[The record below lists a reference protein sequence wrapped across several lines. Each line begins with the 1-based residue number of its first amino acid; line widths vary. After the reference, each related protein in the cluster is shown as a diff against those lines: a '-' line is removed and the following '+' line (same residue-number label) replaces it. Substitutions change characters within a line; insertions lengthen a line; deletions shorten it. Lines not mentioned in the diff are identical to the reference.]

1 MSFLGVSANLALHE
15 ETGESSK
22 YRSDTEG
29 KNAVNGRVDDYDL
42 AQHFASASTSSA
54 LDSDPYWYVK
64 LDDMYLVQAVEIF
77 SRRDCSCPADRM
89 ETIEVRVG
97 MYNNLLHVRSN
108 CNLSKEKRIKHH
120 S

>member
-42 AQHFASASTSSA
+42 AQHFLSASTSSA

-77 SRRDCSCPADRM
+77 SRRDCSCPDRM

-97 MYNNLLHVRSN
+97 MYNNLLHVRPN